1 MSAPTTNIISRLS
14 PVKFASE
21 QGTGNEKQSQK
32 ESTDEVNSTDSVD
45 GETDSKVQVQVT
57 CVPFVLEFRRLLQNP
72 KFMTVD
78 VIPGVSKTLSR
89 GGGGGGQLSLKYVV
103 HAYMHDMCTYY

>member
-21 QGTGNEKQSQK
+21 QETGNEKQSQK

-45 GETDSKVQVQVT
+45 GGTDAKFQVEVT
-57 CVPFVLEFRRLLQNP
+57 CVPFVLEIRRLLQNP

-78 VIPGVSKTLSR
+78 VIPGVSKH
-89 GGGGGGQLSLKYVV
+89 GGGALNMLKFTI
-103 HAYMHDMCTYY
+103 CTHS